1 MFMENL
7 SIDMRAL
14 PWREKI
20 SHHEGHPKRILSC
33 ETQKSLTTELA
44 IFQKAVS
51 PVDSERKRLYP
62 FLDNLPASWLIQE
75 RKGYS
80 HEKDSTKKAQV
91 RQ

>member
-1 MFMENL
+1 MGQAVEFAAGAW
-7 SIDMRAL
+7 SGRQPPRSTAF
-14 PWREKI
+14 
-20 SHHEGHPKRILSC
+20 
-33 ETQKSLTTELA
+33 TTELA

-51 PVDSERKRLYP
+51 PVDSERKWLYP

-80 HEKDSTKKAQV
+80 HEKDSNKKAQV